1 VSVGLCVGVS
11 GCVGGFVCW
20 CEWVGGCVGGFV
32 CWCEWVGGC
41 VGGFMCRWM
50 GQCWSTHAFSHV
62 RGAQSRDDE
71 RH

>member
-1 VSVGLCVGVS
+1 VWVGVGVGVSVGLCVGVS
-11 GCVGGFVCW
+11 G
-20 CEWVGGCVGGFV
+20 
-32 CWCEWVGGC
+32 VGGC